1 MTHRSGFGTV
11 LVVALSLLRVPS
23 VFAQAPADDQQP
35 AAEPSSRAEA
45 IEQAEQAKFEKL
57 TPAAP
62 GKAEAYVTRISDAF
76 LAGNLHWHAFWQN
89 AYSGGGFTLGAGYLR
104 HVSSYN
110 LMDVRGSITF
120 SGYKR
125 IEAQFMAPQLFTRHA
140 TLSVLGGWREATQVN
155 FFGVGNGTTQ
165 ENLTNYGFTQPYL
178 NANLTVFPTR
188 QLFLVGGGVEVSQ
201 WRQGAGSGS
210 SPSVEQ
216 KYTSQTLPGLGAQP
230 VYLHTQGTIG
240 LDSRTSPG
248 YTRRGGYYGVTVH
261 DYTDKDNLWGFNEV
275 DYTAIQHIPIL
286 REAWVL
292 AFRAQAQTTYDKSG
306 QTIPFFM
313 MPSFSGGSD
322 LRAYASWRLR
332 DLNSLLLQGE
342 WRATVNRFLE
352 MALFYDAAKVAAKR
366 GELDLHDMTTDYGI
380 GFRFHGAIST
390 PLRIELAFGH
400 EGYVLNFSASQV
412 F

>member
-1 MTHRSGFGTV
+1 MKRSLALSIFVTAA
-11 LVVALSLLRVPS
+11 VALTRATGVC
-23 VFAQAPADDQQP
+23 AQEAQDQP
-35 AAEPSSRAEA
+35 EATSRAA
-45 IEQAEQAKFEKL
+45 LIEEAEQAKFAKL

-76 LAGNLHWHAFWQN
+76 LVGNLHWHPFFQN
-89 AYSGGGFTLGAGYLR
+89 AYSGGGFTLGAGYMT

-110 LMDVRGSITF
+110 MMDVRASFTF

-125 IEAQFMAPQLFTRHA
+125 FEAQFWAPEVFRRHG
-140 TLSVLGGWREATQVN
+140 SVSVVGGWREATQVN
-155 FFGVGNGTTQ
+155 FFGLGQTTSQ
-165 ENLTNYGFTQPYL
+165 DNLTNYSFKQPYL
-178 NANLTVFPTR
+178 NALATIFPTR
-188 QLFLVGGGVEVSQ
+188 NLFLIGGGVEVSQ
-201 WRQGAGSGS
+201 WQQAAGSGS

-216 KYTSQTLPGLGAQP
+216 KYTAQTLPGLGAQP
-230 VYLHTQGTIG
+230 VYLHSQAAIG
-240 LDSRTSPG
+240 VDSRTSPG
-248 YTRRGGYYGVTVH
+248 YTRRGGYYAVTVH
-261 DYTDKDNLWGFNEV
+261 DYTDNDHLWGFNQV
-275 DYTAIQHIPIL
+275 DYTAIQHVPIY
-286 REAWVL
+286 REAWIL
-292 AFRAQAQTTYDKSG
+292 AFRAYAQTTYDKSG

-366 GELDLHDMTTDYGI
+366 SDLDLHDMKTDYGI
-380 GFRFHGAIST
+380 GFRFHGAIAT
-390 PLRIELAFGH
+390 PLRIELAFGN
-400 EGYVLNFSASQV
+400 EGYVLNFSATQV